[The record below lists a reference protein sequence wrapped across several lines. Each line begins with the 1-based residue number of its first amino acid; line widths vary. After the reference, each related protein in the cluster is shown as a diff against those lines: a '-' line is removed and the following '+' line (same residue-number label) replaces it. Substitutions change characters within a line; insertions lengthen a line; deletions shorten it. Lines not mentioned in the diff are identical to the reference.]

1 MLLRLSD
8 RQKPFMVKWWVAS
21 FFYSGGPLRWLFL
34 CSGLALIR
42 QNGHLIQS
50 RGFQLY
56 RGKTGFHCI
65 ESIDFRFPWKKLTYF
80 KFLYSRFFSVI
91 LIVKQ
96 KRKSFDDTHTNN
108 GLEYIGGCG

>member
-21 FFYSGGPLRWLFL
+21 LFFIQVVPSVDCF
-34 CSGLALIR
+34 CAGLALIR